1 MLTLVFRVEVV
12 TALAKSM
19 SLIFKTD
26 FNFILFLFFRFA
38 LQEEKIMLAN
48 ILRYFQLESI
58 KNRTEIEMNPEL
70 VLRPK
75 EPINIKFTLR
85 N

>member
-1 MLTLVFRVEVV
+1 
-12 TALAKSM
+12 
-19 SLIFKTD
+19 
-26 FNFILFLFFRFA
+26 
-38 LQEEKIMLAN
+38 MLAN

-75 EPINIKFTLR
+75 KTY
-85 N
+85 

>member
-1 MLTLVFRVEVV
+1 
-12 TALAKSM
+12 
-19 SLIFKTD
+19 
-26 FNFILFLFFRFA
+26 
-38 LQEEKIMLAN
+38 MLAN

-58 KNRTEIEMNPEL
+58 KKRTEISVNPEL

-75 EPINIKFTLR
+75 EPINMRFTLR

>member
-1 MLTLVFRVEVV
+1 
-12 TALAKSM
+12 
-19 SLIFKTD
+19 
-26 FNFILFLFFRFA
+26 
-38 LQEEKIMLAN
+38 MLAN

-75 EPINIKFTLR
+75 EPINIRFTLR
-85 N
+85 NWTNKSWIKIIQKTIVIDKKKSTWLSSFSVMCMIKNYSKNNCNW